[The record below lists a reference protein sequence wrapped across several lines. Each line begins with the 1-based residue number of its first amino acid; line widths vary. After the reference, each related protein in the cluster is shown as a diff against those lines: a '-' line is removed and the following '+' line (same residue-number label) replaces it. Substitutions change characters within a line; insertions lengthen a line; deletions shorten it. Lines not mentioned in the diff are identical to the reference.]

1 MRAGLDGALAV
12 ILDPA
17 APENGL
23 AFFVRGLQFQ
33 PNVEGIDS
41 TAGEKV
47 ADLAR
52 SNDHVHANI
61 IAATHRSVGPI
72 NGRRDRAKL
81 KLMIDFAYA
90 RNCRQQTILRYFG
103 EADPAR
109 CGNCDICLETAGPSR
124 APDEDEALIVRKA
137 LSGVARMSWRGGQG
151 CEPRFGRLNETAARK
166 ARNTRKHEKDHSV
179 SCFRV
184 FRGYRKNVTL
194 SCQDPRTSL
203 YAAS

>member
-61 IAATHRSVGPI
+61 IAAAHRSVGSI
-72 NGRRDRAKL
+72 NGRRDRAK
-81 KLMIDFAYA
+81 FASRA
-90 RNCRQQTILRYFG
+90 FRQRGFRLFSNSKSRRELLFAQLVANRRRGFF
-103 EADPAR
+103 
-109 CGNCDICLETAGPSR
+109 PSR
-124 APDEDEALIVRKA
+124 RDGENIHAELLVLKKA
-137 LSGVARMSWRGGQG
+137 LREFVLRFVPVGGGNRGPG
-151 CEPRFGRLNETAARK
+151 RSAIRIRDRKSTRLNSSHRTISYA
-166 ARNTRKHEKDHSV
+166 
-179 SCFRV
+179 V
-184 FRGYRKNVTL
+184 FCLKKKKKK
-194 SCQDPRTSL
+194 QQHI
-203 YAAS
+203 

>member
-61 IAATHRSVGPI
+61 IAAAHRSVGSI
-72 NGRRDRAKL
+72 NGRRDRV
-81 KLMIDFAYA
+81 
-90 RNCRQQTILRYFG
+90 
-103 EADPAR
+103 
-109 CGNCDICLETAGPSR
+109 
-124 APDEDEALIVRKA
+124 EDRK
-137 LSGVARMSWRGGQG
+137 ST
-151 CEPRFGRLNETAARK
+151 RLNSSHTVISYA
-166 ARNTRKHEKDHSV
+166 
-179 SCFRV
+179 V
-184 FRGYRKNVTL
+184 FCL
-194 SCQDPRTSL
+194 
-203 YAAS
+203 